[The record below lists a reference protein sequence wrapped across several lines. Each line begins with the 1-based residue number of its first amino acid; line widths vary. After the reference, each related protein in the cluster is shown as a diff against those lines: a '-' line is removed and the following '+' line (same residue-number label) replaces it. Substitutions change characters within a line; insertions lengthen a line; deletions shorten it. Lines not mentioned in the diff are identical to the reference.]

1 MNAKK
6 VYGAVGG
13 EAAGSGF
20 VGPGE
25 RVQIEDRDR
34 VISLIVDAIGGV
46 LYLMLA
52 EALEEVFEGKRSRDG
67 VARTVIMRLPEL
79 VWSFAKEACKELS
92 KDKERLL
99 AEGIEEFMRLY
110 NTRVRRNAIINLDDM
125 LEFADDMA
133 IQLVD
138 GNAWPVEDIL
148 INGVTENLKQAKKA
162 VREAVKGYLKDH
174 LCPA

>member
-1 MNAKK
+1 MNAKE
-6 VYGAVGG
+6 VYGAIGG
-13 EAAGSGF
+13 EATGSGF
-20 VGPGE
+20 AGPEE
-25 RVQIEDRDR
+25 RMQIEDRDR

-52 EALEEVFEGKRSRDG
+52 EALEEVSAGKRSRDS
-67 VARTVIMRLPEL
+67 VARTVIMRLPEF

-92 KDKERLL
+92 EDKERLL
-99 AEGIEEFMRLY
+99 ADAIEEFMRLY
-110 NTRVRRNAIINLDDM
+110 STRVRRNAIINLDDM

-133 IQLVD
+133 IQLVNN
-138 GNAWPVEDIL
+138 NAWPIEDIL

-162 VREAVKGYLKDH
+162 VKEAVEDHLKDH